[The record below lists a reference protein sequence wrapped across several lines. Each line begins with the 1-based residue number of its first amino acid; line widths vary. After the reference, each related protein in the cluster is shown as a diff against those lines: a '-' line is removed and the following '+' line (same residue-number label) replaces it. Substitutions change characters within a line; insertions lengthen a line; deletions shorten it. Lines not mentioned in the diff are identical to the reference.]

1 MEYTRDDF
9 KNGMIKICGRLT
21 EIRDELTEIDA
32 KLGDGDMGVSMGK
45 AAEAVRAA
53 VEGASPDMDLR
64 DLLMRSASA
73 LNQAAPST
81 MGTLL
86 SGALFSLAKF
96 VSGKNTLNE
105 EDMVMIPTVMAQAIA
120 QRGKAQRGDK
130 TILDALIPYA
140 DTLKEEYA
148 AASDIESAQKKAY
161 LKAVAG
167 MERTK
172 GVPARKGRASWLGE
186 RNMEYPDAG
195 AVMFC
200 KVVEIL

>member
-1 MEYTRDDF
+1 MEYTGEDF
-9 KNGMIKICGRLT
+9 KNCMIKICGRLM

-45 AAEAVRAA
+45 AAGAVRAT
-53 VEGASPDMDLR
+53 VEGASPDMDLK

-96 VSGKNTLNE
+96 VSGKTALNE
-105 EDMVMIPTVMAQAIA
+105 EDLVMIPTVMVQAIS
-120 QRGKAQRGDK
+120 QRGKAQKGDK

-148 AASDIESAQKKAY
+148 AALDIESARKKAY
-161 LKAVAG
+161 RQAVAG
-167 MERTK
+167 MESTK
-172 GVPARKGRASWLGE
+172 GILAKKGRASWLGE